1 MKSTIRFL
9 ILTTIVLLS
18 MSNSTCQQSVSN
30 ADVVI
35 TLYVNTKEVKHSQT
49 EDYCYLFSEDSNP
62 KNSGTGKNNLKDFL
76 TKVELGDNILWNGI
90 SSNAPETDIVKIKQI
105 IRIDGPKI
113 FKGDPKGKRTVKAK
127 TVKDTPGNDKYRYI
141 IQFTVST
148 KPGVFTID
156 PTITVNN

>member
-1 MKSTIRFL
+1 MKSINRLL

-18 MSNSTCQQSVSN
+18 MTNSACDSP
-30 ADVVI
+30 DPDIII

-76 TKVELGDNILWNGI
+76 TEVELGDNVLWNGI

-105 IRIDGPKI
+105 IRMEGPKI
-113 FKGDPKGKRTVKAK
+113 FKGDPKGNRTVNAK
-127 TVKDTPGNDKYRYI
+127 TVKVTPGNDKYRYI

-148 KPGVFTID
+148 KSGVFTID
-156 PTITVNN
+156 PKMQVN